1 MTQAEAVAV
10 GSNPL
15 KLPAATGWF
24 HMEVSPD
31 LIMLVQE
38 HGLSVWGHDL
48 LISHLSKP
56 WPSTQIVAARA
67 SNNFVFKCSWIIQTI
82 STATFTLN
90 QRLISCVTSSSTTA
104 SSVHGLWHKPISHSY
119 IHLSLH
125 LTACQTGKRYSWIFG
140 GFIMHWYQTSGKV
153 KRKTNSTISLL
164 DFQTSDAVSYMKT

>member
-10 GSNPL
+10 GSNSL
-15 KLPAATGWF
+15 KLPAATDWF

-56 WPSTQIVAARA
+56 WPSTRIVAARA
-67 SNNFVFKCSWIIQTI
+67 FNNFVFKCSWIIQTT

-90 QRLISCVTSSSTTA
+90 QRLISCVISSSTTA
-104 SSVHGLWHKPISHSY
+104 SSGHGLWCKPISHLYSTP
-119 IHLSLH
+119 SLIP
-125 LTACQTGKRYSWIFG
+125 TPCCMPEWREVQQNYPPTKWDTT
-140 GFIMHWYQTSGKV
+140 TSLGD
-153 KRKTNSTISLL
+153 S
-164 DFQTSDAVSYMKT
+164 